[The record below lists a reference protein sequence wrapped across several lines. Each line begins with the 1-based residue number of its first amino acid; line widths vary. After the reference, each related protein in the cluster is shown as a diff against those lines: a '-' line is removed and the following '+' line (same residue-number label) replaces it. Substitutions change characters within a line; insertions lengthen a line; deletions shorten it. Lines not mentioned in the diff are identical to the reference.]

1 MSSTVFHLAS
11 RGVFH
16 NGPMICRTRLPFN
29 KETNEYKYCCPSF
42 SRICGTFHHLFLYI
56 HKYSLVVGKG
66 YLQMFARID
75 LCDSDRRVLGQ
86 QQGEEERKV
95 KTCLGRNS
103 HGVFFFKIIV
113 GRRISCQCSLQTW
126 SKDSCSIGEP
136 VTHSQTE

>member
-1 MSSTVFHLAS
+1 MDGSPKLPVTSQ
-11 RGVFH
+11 GPP
-16 NGPMICRTRLPFN
+16 NG
-29 KETNEYKYCCPSF
+29 
-42 SRICGTFHHLFLYI
+42 GTFHHLFLYI